1 MPKAQKISSGGN
13 ADLWTIANVARDLG
27 VSGAAIERASL
38 QYCTPGSDTSDVRGV
53 FVFTAAGLQ
62 KIRAGIGA
70 GMAPAPVAAT
80 LRAKQPS
87 AEASTLPTMDL
98 TVTRIFRD
106 SPRVLANLPNGNEVT
121 LQVKTSALLRPGMVL
136 AGCQFGGMGWFYY
149 GRLPRVVGECRD
161 YFPQPSP
168 SP

>member
-1 MPKAQKISSGGN
+1 MPKAQKISSGGS
-13 ADLWTIANVARDLG
+13 DLWTLANVARDLG
-27 VSGAAIERASL
+27 VAVGVIERAAARH
-38 QYCTPGSDTSDVRGV
+38 CTEPGDTSDVRGV
-53 FVFTAAGLQ
+53 FVFTPSGLQ